1 MTQEEKQLLL
11 KDLCARLPY
20 RTFAQWHHKAL
31 NKFRD
36 VKIMKI
42 STYGKNIDDYYI
54 NVLCQPEPG
63 VDYEASIVDIKP
75 YLRPMSSMTEE
86 EKEEF
91 DNLYNWSCPNSKFL
105 RTKIID
111 ISELIEWLNAHYFD
125 YRGLIEKGL
134 ALEAPDDMYKIKE
147 K

>member
-11 KDLCARLPY
+11 VDLCARLPY
-20 RTFAQWHHKAL
+20 KPFAQWHHKAL
-31 NKFRD
+31 NEFRD
-36 VKIMKI
+36 VKIMRV

-86 EKEEF
+86 ERHTF
-91 DNLYNWSCPNSKFL
+91 DTMTRGYTIHQQASLF
-105 RTKIID
+105 D
-111 ISELIEWLNAHYFD
+111 WLNAHHFD

-134 ALEAPDDMYKIKE
+134 AIEVTEENNPYK
-147 K
+147 